1 MSDLFLQ
8 PVVLDVGA
16 LNTKIGFAGG
26 QTPKFTFDSIL
37 GRIKHKR
44 VIPGGAL
51 EKDSSSKTGRT
62 EDKDVY
68 CGQSV
73 SNHPGA
79 FTLSQP
85 VSYNG
90 AVESQSDLQTLI
102 NHGLQKMNVL
112 SAATDHPVLLTEN
125 PTAVNLVGNRCNLA
139 EFLFEYLNSP
149 AIFFGPA
156 GVLSLYSTGKT
167 TGVVLDIGDSGC
179 QVTPIYEGLGLH
191 HSILGSSIG
200 GRRTTDVLQKLLT
213 KSTGLSLTTSAE
225 YQMVRRMKEECC
237 YVQVEGS
244 EGGEAQWLLPDGTP
258 VTLPAHLRTQPA
270 EVLFNPSE
278 YTGSEELGIHRL
290 LHRSVMSCD
299 IDVRSRLFE
308 SIELV
313 GGGTTMTG
321 LPERVL
327 KEIRTISPPHTTLR
341 LSATPERKNAAW
353 VGGSILASLS
363 TFKGMWVSKE
373 RWREEGEN
381 CMSDAML

>member
-1 MSDLFLQ
+1 MTDLHLQ
-8 PVVLDVGA
+8 PVVMDVGS
-16 LNTKIGFAGG
+16 LTTKVGFAGG
-26 QTPKFTFDSIL
+26 TAPKYTYDSIL
-37 GRIKHKR
+37 GRIKHRR

-51 EKDSSSKTGRT
+51 EKEASGKGRV

-90 AVESQSDLQTLI
+90 AVESHSDLHTLV
-102 NHGLQKMNVL
+102 NHGMAKLNVL
-112 SAATDHPVLLTEN
+112 SASTEHPVLLTEN
-125 PTAVNLVGNRCNLA
+125 PTAVNLVTNRCSLA
-139 EFLFEYLNSP
+139 EFMFEYLNSP

-213 KSTGLSLTTSAE
+213 RSTGLSLTTSAE

-237 YVQVEGS
+237 YVQVEGA
-244 EGGEAQWLLPDGTP
+244 EGGDAAWLLPDGTP
-258 VTLPAHLRTQPA
+258 VTLPARLRTQPS
-270 EVLFNPSE
+270 EVLFSPSDH
-278 YTGSEELGIHRL
+278 TGSEELGVHRL

-313 GGGTTMTG
+313 GGGTMMTG

-327 KEIRTISPPHTTLR
+327 KEVRSLSPPHTTLR

-363 TFKGMWVSKE
+363 TFKGMWISKE

-381 CMSDAML
+381 CMRDAML